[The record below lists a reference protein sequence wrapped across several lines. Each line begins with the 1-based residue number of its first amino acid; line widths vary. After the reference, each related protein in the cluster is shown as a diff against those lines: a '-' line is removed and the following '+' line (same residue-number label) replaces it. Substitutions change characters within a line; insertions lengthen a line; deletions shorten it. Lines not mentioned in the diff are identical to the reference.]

1 MNNMRFT
8 LFFIFLIQNLILC
21 QDDVDIQLIEEIAQK
36 DAMEDINLF
45 KYRESYYVPEER
57 ILNFNKNYPDQV
69 FQTYEKIYLE
79 SIYNYYNKELNV
91 CNATLPFALII
102 GCTVLVVYKFINSP
116 PFLFLGSAP
125 PLINN

>member
-57 ILNFNKNYPDQV
+57 ILNFNKNYSDD
-69 FQTYEKIYLE
+69 YYKIYE
-79 SIYNYYNKELNV
+79 YSYISCVENYYGKVISDLEGVFMVPSVVLSV
-91 CNATLPFALII
+91 GCFSSLII
-102 GCTVLVVYKFINSP
+102 GGIAYLVL
-116 PFLFLGSAP
+116 LGVGGYS
-125 PLINN
+125 

>member
-1 MNNMRFT
+1 MRF
-8 LFFIFLIQNLILC
+8 LLVLLFLIQNLILC

-45 KYRESYYVPEER
+45 KYRESYYVPEQR

-79 SIYNYYNKELNV
+79 SIYNYYNEELNV
-91 CNATLPFALII
+91 CNATLPFVLII
-102 GCTVLVVYKFINSP
+102 GCTVLVVYEFINSHG
-116 PFLFLGSAP
+116 FLVSAP
-125 PLINN
+125 PLYNN

>member
-1 MNNMRFT
+1 MRYI
-8 LFFIFLIQNLILC
+8 LIFIFLIQNLIIC

-91 CNATLPFALII
+91 CNATLPFVLII
-102 GCTVLVVYKFINSP
+102 GCTVLVVYE
-116 PFLFLGSAP
+116 FLKSSDGFLVSAP
-125 PLINN
+125 PLYNN

>member
-1 MNNMRFT
+1 MRYI
-8 LFFIFLIQNLILC
+8 LIFIFLIQNLILC

-79 SIYNYYNKELNV
+79 SIYNYYNIELNV
-91 CNATLPFALII
+91 CNATLPFVLII
-102 GCTVLVVYKFINSP
+102 GCTVLVVYEFINSHG
-116 PFLFLGSAP
+116 FLVSAP
-125 PLINN
+125 PLYNNWSI